1 MIYLYEHSIYTWFI
15 CFTECIHISW
25 QWNVFYMYQAND
37 KTIIRHAKNLN
48 MFKEQLSYLEEAEK
62 RGQKSE
68 LFNLPVDDC
77 KVMIE
82 QDTDTVHLYNPHN
95 KY

>member
-1 MIYLYEHSIYTWFI
+1 
-15 CFTECIHISW
+15 
-25 QWNVFYMYQAND
+25 MYQAND

-62 RGQKSE
+62 IRSE
-68 LFNLPVDDC
+68 VRIIQPTGRWNDS

>member
-62 RGQKSE
+62 IRSE
-68 LFNLPVDDC
+68 VRIIQPTGRWLQSHDRTRHRYSSL
-77 KVMIE
+77 I
-82 QDTDTVHLYNPHN
+82 
-95 KY
+95 

>member
-1 MIYLYEHSIYTWFI
+1 MNTAYIHDSFVSQNAFI
-15 CFTECIHISW
+15 FHDNEMF
-25 QWNVFYMYQAND
+25 FYMYQAND

-68 LFNLPVDDC
+68 LFNLPVN
-77 KVMIE
+77 KMIA
-82 QDTDTVHLYNPHN
+82 
-95 KY
+95 KS

>member
-15 CFTECIHISW
+15 CFIECIHISW
-25 QWNVFYMYQAND
+25 QWIFFYMYQAND

-48 MFKEQLSYLEEAEK
+48 MFKEQLLYLEEAEK

-68 LFNLPVDDC
+68 LFNLPVD
-77 KVMIE
+77 KMI
-82 QDTDTVHLYNPHN
+82 P
-95 KY
+95 KSW